1 MKNLKIKAVYKPVQ
15 DGPEFNIFR
24 EILINFNACEI
35 IIKDVTYDEFSKN
48 LINFNFNENI
58 YKFNNDEIILNLYNI
73 IINYINHEFYNFNN
87 NEIILN
93 NAIEC
98 LFYHIISQY
107 GGDDLTFY
115 RIYLDS

>member
-1 MKNLKIKAVYKPVQ
+1 MKNLKIKAIYEPVQ

-35 IIKDVTYDEFSKN
+35 IIKDVNYDEFSKN
-48 LINFNFNENI
+48 LINFNFDEKI
-58 YKFNNDEIILNLYNI
+58 YKFNDDEIILNLYNI
-73 IINYINHEFYNFNN
+73 IKSYINYDLYNNC
-87 NEIILN
+87 EILLN

-107 GGDDLTFY
+107 NEDDLTFY
-115 RIYLDS
+115 RIYLDR